1 LIIAPFAGGEDRR
14 LSLRTFIDPLNFPN
28 QIKAFF
34 LRLSSRPCWQAT
46 AWIETRYEQ
55 DPCHVSW
62 QTESVSLMRVL
73 HRMELRWGNDTSRY
87 KWVKVTVAPFR

>member
-1 LIIAPFAGGEDRR
+1 LPAGKTGVYLCEH
-14 LSLRTFIDPLNFPN
+14 SLTDPLNIPS

-34 LRLSSRPCWQAT
+34 LRLSSNPCWQT
-46 AWIETRYEQ
+46 TGWIETRYEQ

-62 QTESVSLMRVL
+62 QAESVSLMRVL